1 MPRKPDIAMRRR
13 RTVVFVNGCFWHRR
27 EGCRCATTPGSNA
40 EYWRR
45 KFERTVARD
54 RESQEA
60 PGRDS
65 WKVLVIWERQTRD
78 GAKLAN
84 MLAEILPPRG

>member
-1 MPRKPDIAMRRR
+1 MPRKPDIVMRRR

-45 KFERTVARD
+45 ETGEQHACGDFAAARIGGFAYGG
-54 RESQEA
+54 EKS
-60 PGRDS
+60 
-65 WKVLVIWERQTRD
+65 I
-78 GAKLAN
+78 
-84 MLAEILPPRG
+84 

>member
-27 EGCRCATTPGSNA
+27 EGCRYATTPGSNA

-60 PGRDS
+60 PRWDS
-65 WKVLVIWERQTRD
+65 WKVLIIWERQTRA

-84 MLAEILPPRG
+84 LLSEILPPRG